1 MTSELDVTVDV
12 DTGSRCLTPSG
23 VLRAAA
29 VRGAAGFPCSLGHGL
44 PAAASLESSSARH
57 GCRIAPSVRM
67 LPEFESGG
75 STDTALTAAIRP
87 IEAWLWDV
95 KRGAVRTKAPC
106 ARCDVQV

>member
-23 VLRAAA
+23 VLRAD
-29 VRGAAGFPCSLGHGL
+29 RGAG
-44 PAAASLESSSARH
+44 
-57 GCRIAPSVRM
+57 
-67 LPEFESGG
+67 
-75 STDTALTAAIRP
+75 P

-95 KRGAVRTKAPC
+95 KRGTVRTKAPC